1 MDYNSHYNRE
11 YLDYNAHEL
20 VSGLEFSCLI
30 SYIEQDFAGGGGE
43 GGGGGGPNFGGGPP
57 HTAKAPGVHRS
68 IALPIQK
75 IEINLSKKNN
85 VEFSEAMLFLAQR
98 KKKMEKKWKKITYT
112 NN

>member
-1 MDYNSHYNRE
+1 MLNFIHRAR
-11 YLDYNAHEL
+11 L
-20 VSGLEFSCLI
+20 C
-30 SYIEQDFAGGGGE
+30 GGRRRR
-43 GGGGGGPNFGGGPP
+43 GGGGGAQIWRCPP